1 MLAVS
6 CATGMTAVE
15 LVVMV
20 NALGLKGKSLAI
32 VQL

>member
-1 MLAVS
+1 M
-6 CATGMTAVE
+6 GMTAVE

-20 NALGLKGKSLAI
+20 YALGLKGKSLAI